1 MSGEVQWNP
10 ADGVGLE
17 PNALK
22 AVTAV
27 DGHVVVTAG
36 PGAGKTELLAQRA
49 DFLLRTGA
57 CAYPRRILAISFKV
71 DAARNL
77 RERVKRRAGA
87 QLATRFDS
95 FTFHAFA
102 KRLIDNYR
110 EALTGEFALDADY
123 QIEMKTQIERR
134 QITFDDLVPF
144 GGEVLSS
151 APFALQ
157 ALRQTYSHVFL
168 DEFQD
173 STRAQ
178 YSLVKEAFLSSEA
191 KITAVG
197 DGKQRIMAWAGA
209 VEGIMEEAAADFG
222 AEVLELRQNHR
233 SAPRLRR
240 MQNRMIAEMEPGAE
254 VPVDELQ
261 GDEGTIRRLDYRNDL
276 EEADALAELI
286 SEWID
291 EGVPVAEIVVLVRQW
306 PDLYAAPLMDALA
319 VRDIPALVDSEHQK
333 LVADPAAALIF
344 NFVRVVVSSRQP
356 GAYADLMQVFDLF
369 DENDEAALRRDRDVK
384 KFLAM
389 ASATVRAESW
399 DSESWPQLIQDFLNL
414 VSAPV
419 LMGLSASYLRGDEL
433 QTAVDDAI
441 HALSE
446 AIAET
451 GGEKSALA
459 RLSGVDAVRILT
471 IHKSKGLEFEK
482 VVMLGTEEET
492 HWGPQREAE
501 CIFFVGI
508 SRAKTELVMTTARHR
523 PTPVGLAG
531 RGRWDEHRRRHG
543 RFLSFADEE

>member
-1 MSGEVQWNP
+1 MSSALPWSP
-10 ADGVGLE
+10 ADGVLLE
-17 PNALK
+17 PNALR
-22 AVTAV
+22 AATTV
-27 DGHVVVTAG
+27 DQHVIVTAG

-49 DFLLRTGA
+49 DFLLRTGN
-57 CAYPRRILAISFKV
+57 CPYPRRILAISFKV

-77 RERVKRRAGA
+77 RERVKRRVGS
-87 QLATRFDS
+87 QLATRLDS

-102 KRLIDNYR
+102 KRLVDNYR
-110 EALTGEFALDADY
+110 EALTGEFALEADY
-123 QIEMKTQIERR
+123 QIDTKTRTPRR

-144 GGEVLSS
+144 GEEVLQS

-178 YSLVKEAFLSSEA
+178 YSLVKEAFLSSDA

-209 VEGIMEEAAADFG
+209 VEGIMQEASEDFD

-233 SAPRLRR
+233 SAAKLRR
-240 MQNRMIAEMEPGAE
+240 MQNRMITEMEPGAE

-261 GDEGTIRRLDYRNDL
+261 GDEGTIQRLHYANDL

-286 SEWID
+286 GGWIGD
-291 EGVPVAEIVVLVRQW
+291 GVPIAEIVVLVRQW
-306 PDLYAAPLMDALA
+306 PDLFAAPLMDALA
-319 VRDIPALVDSEHQK
+319 ARDIPALVDVEHQK
-333 LVADPAAALIF
+333 LVADPAAALVF
-344 NFVRVVVSSRQP
+344 NFVRLVVSSRQP

-369 DENDEAALRRDRDVK
+369 DEYDEAALRRDRDVK
-384 KFLAM
+384 KFLAG
-389 ASATVRAESW
+389 ASTAVRTESW
-399 DSESWPQLIQDFLNL
+399 DPEGWPQLIRDFLDL
-414 VSAPV
+414 VSVPV
-419 LMGLSASYLRGDEL
+419 LRGLSSSYLRGDEL
-433 QTAVDDAI
+433 QTAIDDAI
-441 HALSE
+441 HALLE

-451 GGEKSALA
+451 GGEQSALA

-482 VVMLGTEEET
+482 VVMLATEEET
-492 HWGPQREAE
+492 HWGNQREAE

-508 SRAKTELVMTTARHR
+508 SRAKTELVMTTAQHR

-531 RGRWDEHRRRHG
+531 RGRWDERRRRHR
-543 RFLSFADEE
+543 RFLAFADED